1 MERILV
7 GTDTSGRAEAA
18 VRTAADLALAEGAE
32 LVILHVHVRPRSPEG
47 LLDPHKAV
55 DPEEYLGDVV
65 RRLPDLRARIRVEEG
80 DPASRI
86 CEVAD
91 DEGADLIVV
100 GNLGVHGRGHRVLG
114 SVPVAVLRRAAG
126 SVLVVD
132 TRAAG

>member
-18 VRTAADLALAEGAE
+18 VRAAVDLALAEGAE
-32 LVILHVHVRPRSPEG
+32 LVILHVRPRSPEG
-47 LLDPHKAV
+47 LLDPNKAV
-55 DPEEYLGDVV
+55 DPEEYLGKVV
-65 RRLPDLRARIRVEEG
+65 RRLPELRARIRLEEG

-86 CEVAD
+86 CEVAE

-100 GNLGVHGRGHRVLG
+100 GNLGVHGRGRRVLG
-114 SVPVAVLRRAAG
+114 SVPVAVLRRAPG

-132 TRAAG
+132 TREAG

>member
-18 VRTAADLALAEGAE
+18 VRAAADLAAIEGAE
-32 LVILHVHVRPRSPEG
+32 LVILHVRPGDPQQ

-55 DPEEYLGDVV
+55 DPEEYLGDIV
-65 RRLPDLRARIRVEEG
+65 RRLPELRARIRVEEG
-80 DPASRI
+80 DPAAAI
-86 CEVAD
+86 CRVAE

-100 GNLGVHGRGHRVLG
+100 GNLGVHGRGRRVLG
-114 SVPVAVLRRAAG
+114 SVPVAVLRRARG